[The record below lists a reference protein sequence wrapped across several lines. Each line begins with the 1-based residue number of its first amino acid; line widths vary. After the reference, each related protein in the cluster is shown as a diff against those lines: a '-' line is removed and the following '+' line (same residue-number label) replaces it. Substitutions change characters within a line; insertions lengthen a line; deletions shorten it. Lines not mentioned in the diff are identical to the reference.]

1 MNPREFVDIR
11 MRRCMAQTL
20 EELEK
25 QVEQPLR
32 ELHGSLSNGATA
44 RHIGRIVD
52 DIDGVK
58 RTFRKRLQ
66 AFGSDCADVMPS
78 DVEINGFEPIRR

>member
-1 MNPREFVDIR
+1 MDPREFVDTR

-20 EELEK
+20 EELEV
-25 QVEQPLR
+25 QIERPLR
-32 ELHGSLSNGATA
+32 ELHESLSNGATA
-44 RHIGRIVD
+44 RRIGRIVD

-66 AFGSDCADVMPS
+66 AFGADCADVMPS
-78 DVEINGFEPIRR
+78 DVEINAFEPIRR